1 VGRTIRLAYHPK
13 SDTLIEKSFITPDA
27 YPLSINAITTGC
39 NQLTAREP
47 VMSLS
52 EAEVQDAVDRL
63 IVRRLVSKRDQQSAR
78 VAKYEHLVRLRHSL
92 PPAEQAVLAILLLRG
107 AQTAGELRQRC
118 ERLHRFDDVAAVD
131 AVLEH
136 LAEKYPPL
144 VAELPRA
151 PGTKETRHVHLL
163 GGDAAVQEMAEAQ
176 SVGTPQA
183 RARAHRGTRG
193 RGPPSARGTRRA
205 AQRVRGVPQAVRLKN
220 GPPSSAAPAG
230 APGGSDA
237 AAVCITRVDRRA
249 AILAAAAAPKSRVRV
264 GLRANAKSSSSPCSF
279 IRNSIRSPSP
289 LARSRCA
296 GTG

>member
-1 VGRTIRLAYHPK
+1 MQDTTPTTEAGFDLDPAEIRVLGV
-13 SDTLIEKSFITPDA
+13 LIEKAFITPDA

-47 VMSLS
+47 VMNLS
-52 EAEVQDAVDRL
+52 EAEVQAAVDSL
-63 IVRRLVSKRDQQSAR
+63 IARRLVSKRDQASAR

-144 VAELPRA
+144 VTALPRA

-176 SVGTPQA
+176 AGGAAGSG
-183 RARAHRGTRG
+183 GRG
-193 RGPPSARGTRRA
+193 RIGELEDEVRRLREELDALREAFA
-205 AQRVRGVPQAVRLKN
+205 AF
-220 GPPSSAAPAG
+220 
-230 APGGSDA
+230 
-237 AAVCITRVDRRA
+237 RRQ
-249 AILAAAAAPKSRVRV
+249 
-264 GLRANAKSSSSPCSF
+264 F
-279 IRNSIRSPSP
+279 D
-289 LARSRCA
+289 
-296 GTG
+296 

>member
-1 VGRTIRLAYHPK
+1 MQDLTPAEGFDLDAAEIRVLGV
-13 SDTLIEKSFITPDA
+13 LIEKSFITPDA
-27 YPLSINAITTGC
+27 YPLSINAITTGA

-52 EAEVQDAVDRL
+52 EPEVQAAVDSL
-63 IVRRLVSKRDQQSAR
+63 IARRLVSKRDQQSAR
-78 VAKYEHLVRLRHSL
+78 VAKYEHLIRLRHSL

-144 VAELPRA
+144 AAALPRA

-176 SVGTPQA
+176 AGTA
-183 RARAHRGTRG
+183 AAGSGRG
-193 RGPPSARGTRRA
+193 RIAEQEDELRRLREEFDALREEFDALRDEFA
-205 AQRVRGVPQAVRLKN
+205 AFRKQF
-220 GPPSSAAPAG
+220 
-230 APGGSDA
+230 D
-237 AAVCITRVDRRA
+237 
-249 AILAAAAAPKSRVRV
+249 
-264 GLRANAKSSSSPCSF
+264 
-279 IRNSIRSPSP
+279 
-289 LARSRCA
+289 
-296 GTG
+296 

>member
-1 VGRTIRLAYHPK
+1 MQDTTPTTEAGFDLDPAEIRVLGV
-13 SDTLIEKSFITPDA
+13 LIEKSFITPDA

-39 NQLTAREP
+39 DQLTAREP

-63 IVRRLVSKRDQQSAR
+63 IARRLVSKRDQQSAR

-144 VAELPRA
+144 VAALPRA

-163 GGDAAVQEMAEAQ
+163 GGEAAVQEMAEAQ
-176 SVGTPQA
+176 SAAAG
-183 RARAHRGTRG
+183 GGGRG
-193 RGPPSARGTRRA
+193 RIGELEDEVRRLREELDALRGEFADFRK
-205 AQRVRGVPQAVRLKN
+205 QF
-220 GPPSSAAPAG
+220 
-230 APGGSDA
+230 D
-237 AAVCITRVDRRA
+237 
-249 AILAAAAAPKSRVRV
+249 
-264 GLRANAKSSSSPCSF
+264 
-279 IRNSIRSPSP
+279 
-289 LARSRCA
+289 
-296 GTG
+296 